1 MNFRRLRLLGMVV
14 VAAVACQSGTAET
27 SPPPTDSTEVVT
39 TEDPADPGSVG
50 SVDDMPAE
58 CVDALREYLQAIE
71 PVVDGIDF
79 QSLTQTDFEALSEE
93 LATATEGFEER
104 TESCPDLD
112 VSTTESFSI
121 IREFAEEEAPGTVA
135 YFTFIE
141 DFVRALESGGN
152 ASGDCETDIAAF
164 QEFVDRGGSMADLT
178 AAEVAEASTLMSSI
192 GANCSDERFQE
203 WSQDEEIQAWISG

>member
-1 MNFRRLRLLGMVV
+1 MRRGRNLVLAALVMVLL
-14 VAAVACQSGTAET
+14 ACQSGT
-27 SPPPTDSTEVVT
+27 T
-39 TEDPADPGSVG
+39 TETTAAPVATTDAPTETADAGSVG

-58 CVDALREYLQAIE
+58 CMDALREYLQAIE
-71 PVVDGIDF
+71 PVVEGIDF
-79 QSLTQTDFEALSEE
+79 QSLTQTDFEAVSEE
-93 LATATEGFEER
+93 LEAATAGFEER

-112 VSTTESFSI
+112 VSTAESFSI

-141 DFVRALESGGN
+141 DFVGALESGGN

-192 GANCSDERFQE
+192 SANCSDERFLE
-203 WSQDEEIQAWISG
+203 WSQDEDIQTWISG

>member
-1 MNFRRLRLLGMVV
+1 MLL
-14 VAAVACQSGTAET
+14 VALVACQSGTTATTAPAADTTQAET
-27 SPPPTDSTEVVT
+27 TNA
-39 TEDPADPGSVG
+39 PADAGSVG
-50 SVDDMPAE
+50 SVDDMSAE
-58 CVDALREYLQAIE
+58 CIDALREYLQAIE
-71 PVVDGIDF
+71 PVVEGIDF
-79 QSLTQTDFEALSEE
+79 QSLTQNDFEAVSEDLE
-93 LATATEGFEER
+93 AATEGFEER

-112 VSTTESFSI
+112 VSTAESFSI

-141 DFVRALESGGN
+141 DFVGALESGGN

-203 WSQDEEIQAWISG
+203 WSQDEDIQTWISG

>member
-1 MNFRRLRLLGMVV
+1 MNFRRLLWLGMLL
-14 VAAVACQSGTAET
+14 VALVACQSGTTTTTAPAADTTQAET
-27 SPPPTDSTEVVT
+27 TNA
-39 TEDPADPGSVG
+39 PADAGSVG

-58 CVDALREYLQAIE
+58 CIDALREYLQAIE
-71 PVVDGIDF
+71 PVVEGIDF
-79 QSLTQTDFEALSEE
+79 QSLTQNDFEAVSEDLE
-93 LATATEGFEER
+93 AATEGFEER

-112 VSTTESFSI
+112 VSTAESFSI

-141 DFVRALESGGN
+141 DFVGALESGGN

-203 WSQDEEIQAWISG
+203 WSQDEDIQTWISG

>member
-1 MNFRRLRLLGMVV
+1 MLL
-14 VAAVACQSGTAET
+14 VALVACQSGTTATTAPAADTTQAET
-27 SPPPTDSTEVVT
+27 TNA
-39 TEDPADPGSVG
+39 PADAGSVG

-58 CVDALREYLQAIE
+58 CIDALREYLQAIE
-71 PVVDGIDF
+71 PVVEGIDF
-79 QSLTQTDFEALSEE
+79 QSLTQNDFEAVSEDLE
-93 LATATEGFEER
+93 AATEGFEER

-112 VSTTESFSI
+112 VSTAESFSI

-141 DFVRALESGGN
+141 DFVGALESGGN

-178 AAEVAEASTLMSSI
+178 AAEVAEAATLISSI

-203 WSQDEEIQAWISG
+203 WSQDEDIQTWISG

>member
-1 MNFRRLRLLGMVV
+1 MVV

-27 SPPPTDSTEVVT
+27 SPPPTDNSEVVT
-39 TEDPADPGSVG
+39 TEAPADPGSVG

-71 PVVDGIDF
+71 PVVEGIDF

-152 ASGDCETDIAAF
+152 ASGDCESDIAAF

-178 AAEVAEASTLMSSI
+178 ATEVAEASTLMSSI

>member
-1 MNFRRLRLLGMVV
+1 MVV
-14 VAAVACQSGTAET
+14 IAAVACQSGTAET
-27 SPPPTDSTEVVT
+27 SPPPTDNSEVVT
-39 TEDPADPGSVG
+39 TEAPADPGPVG

-71 PVVDGIDF
+71 PVVEGIDF

-178 AAEVAEASTLMSSI
+178 ATEVAEASTLMSSI

>member
-1 MNFRRLRLLGMVV
+1 MLL
-14 VAAVACQSGTAET
+14 VALVACQSGTTATTAPAADTTQAET
-27 SPPPTDSTEVVT
+27 TNA
-39 TEDPADPGSVG
+39 PADAGSVG

-58 CVDALREYLQAIE
+58 CIDALREYLQAIE
-71 PVVDGIDF
+71 PVVEGIDF
-79 QSLTQTDFEALSEE
+79 QSLTQNDFEAVSEDLE
-93 LATATEGFEER
+93 AATEGFEER

-112 VSTTESFSI
+112 VSTAESFSI

-141 DFVRALESGGN
+141 DFVGALESGGN

-178 AAEVAEASTLMSSI
+178 AAEVAEASTLISSI
-192 GANCSDERFQE
+192 GANCSDARFQE
-203 WSQDEEIQAWISG
+203 WSQDEDIQTWISG

>member
-1 MNFRRLRLLGMVV
+1 MLL
-14 VAAVACQSGTAET
+14 VALAACQSGTTATTAPAADTTQAET
-27 SPPPTDSTEVVT
+27 TNA
-39 TEDPADPGSVG
+39 PADAGSVG
-50 SVDDMPAE
+50 SVDDMPTE
-58 CVDALREYLQAIE
+58 CIDALREYLQAIE
-71 PVVDGIDF
+71 PVVEGIDF
-79 QSLTQTDFEALSEE
+79 RSLTQNDFEAVSEDLE
-93 LATATEGFEER
+93 AATEGFEER

-112 VSTTESFSI
+112 VSTAESFSI

-141 DFVRALESGGN
+141 DFVGALESGGN

-203 WSQDEEIQAWISG
+203 WSQDEDIQTWISG

>member
-1 MNFRRLRLLGMVV
+1 MRRGRNLVLAALVMVLL
-14 VAAVACQSGTAET
+14 ACQSGT
-27 SPPPTDSTEVVT
+27 T
-39 TEDPADPGSVG
+39 TETTAAPVETTDAPTETADAGSVG

-58 CVDALREYLQAIE
+58 CMDALREYLQAIE
-71 PVVDGIDF
+71 PVVEGIDF
-79 QSLTQTDFEALSEE
+79 QSLTQTDFEAVSEE
-93 LATATEGFEER
+93 LEAATAGFEER

-112 VSTTESFSI
+112 VSTAESFSI

-135 YFTFIE
+135 YFNFIE
-141 DFVRALESGGN
+141 DFVGALESGGN

-192 GANCSDERFQE
+192 GANCSDERFLE
-203 WSQDEEIQAWISG
+203 WSQDEDIQTWISG

>member
-1 MNFRRLRLLGMVV
+1 MLL
-14 VAAVACQSGTAET
+14 VALVACQSGTTATTAPAADTTQAET
-27 SPPPTDSTEVVT
+27 TNA
-39 TEDPADPGSVG
+39 PADAGSVG

-58 CVDALREYLQAIE
+58 CIDALREYLQAIE
-71 PVVDGIDF
+71 PVVEGIDF
-79 QSLTQTDFEALSEE
+79 QSLTQNDFEAVSEDLE
-93 LATATEGFEER
+93 AATEGFEER

-112 VSTTESFSI
+112 VSTAESFSI

-141 DFVRALESGGN
+141 DFVGALESGGN

-178 AAEVAEASTLMSSI
+178 AAEVAEASTLISSI

-203 WSQDEEIQAWISG
+203 WSQDEDIQTWISG

>member
-1 MNFRRLRLLGMVV
+1 MRRGRNLVLAALVMVLL
-14 VAAVACQSGTAET
+14 ACQSGT
-27 SPPPTDSTEVVT
+27 T
-39 TEDPADPGSVG
+39 TETTAAPVETTDAPTETADAGSVG

-58 CVDALREYLQAIE
+58 CMDALREYLQAIE
-71 PVVDGIDF
+71 PVVEGIDF
-79 QSLTQTDFEALSEE
+79 QSLTQTDFEAVSEE
-93 LATATEGFEER
+93 LEAATAGFEER

-112 VSTTESFSI
+112 VSTAESFSI

-141 DFVRALESGGN
+141 DFVGALESGGN

-192 GANCSDERFQE
+192 GANCSDERFLE
-203 WSQDEEIQAWISG
+203 WSQDEDIQTWISG

>member
-1 MNFRRLRLLGMVV
+1 MNFRRLLWLGMLL
-14 VAAVACQSGTAET
+14 VALVACQSGTTATTAPAADTTQAET
-27 SPPPTDSTEVVT
+27 TNA
-39 TEDPADPGSVG
+39 PADAGSVG

-58 CVDALREYLQAIE
+58 CIDALREYLQAIE
-71 PVVDGIDF
+71 PVVEDIDF
-79 QSLTQTDFEALSEE
+79 QSLTQNDFEAVSEDLE
-93 LATATEGFEER
+93 AATEGFEER

-112 VSTTESFSI
+112 VSTAESFSI

-141 DFVRALESGGN
+141 DFVGALESGGN

-192 GANCSDERFQE
+192 GANCSDERFLE
-203 WSQDEEIQAWISG
+203 WSQDEDIQTWISG

>member
-1 MNFRRLRLLGMVV
+1 MNFRRLLLRGMLV
-14 VAAVACQSGTAET
+14 VAVVACQSGTTET
-27 SPPPTDSTEVVT
+27 SAPPTETTEVET
-39 TEDPADPGSVG
+39 TDAPADPESVG

-71 PVVDGIDF
+71 PVVEGVDF
-79 QSLTQTDFEALSEE
+79 QSLTQSDFEALSED

-141 DFVRALESGGN
+141 DFVGALESGGN

-192 GANCSDERFQE
+192 SANCSDERFLE
-203 WSQDEEIQAWISG
+203 WSQDEDIQTWISG

>member
-1 MNFRRLRLLGMVV
+1 MNFRRLLWLGMLL
-14 VAAVACQSGTAET
+14 VALVACQSGTTATTAPAADTTQAET
-27 SPPPTDSTEVVT
+27 TNA
-39 TEDPADPGSVG
+39 PADAGSVG

-58 CVDALREYLQAIE
+58 CIDALREYLQAIE
-71 PVVDGIDF
+71 PVVEGIDF
-79 QSLTQTDFEALSEE
+79 QSLTQNDFEAVSEDLE
-93 LATATEGFEER
+93 AATEGFEER

-112 VSTTESFSI
+112 VSTAESFSI

-141 DFVRALESGGN
+141 DFVGALESGGN

-178 AAEVAEASTLMSSI
+178 AAEVAEASTLISSI

-203 WSQDEEIQAWISG
+203 WSQDEDIQTWISG

>member
-1 MNFRRLRLLGMVV
+1 MNFRRLLLLVMLVV
-14 VAAVACQSGTAET
+14 GVVACQSGTAET
-27 SPPPTDSTEVVT
+27 TAAPSDTTDVVT
-39 TEDPADPGSVG
+39 TDAPADPGSVG

-71 PVVDGIDF
+71 PVVEGIDF
-79 QSLTQTDFEALSEE
+79 QSLTQTDFEAVSED

-135 YFTFIE
+135 YFAFLE
-141 DFVRALESGGN
+141 DFVGALESGGN

-192 GANCSDERFQE
+192 GANCSDERFLE
-203 WSQDEEIQAWISG
+203 WSQDEDIQAWISG

>member
-1 MNFRRLRLLGMVV
+1 MLV
-14 VAAVACQSGTAET
+14 VAVVACQSGTTET
-27 SPPPTDSTEVVT
+27 SAPPTETTEVET
-39 TEDPADPGSVG
+39 TDAPADPESVG

-71 PVVDGIDF
+71 PVVEGVDF
-79 QSLTQTDFEALSEE
+79 QSLTQSDFEALSED

-121 IREFAEEEAPGTVA
+121 IREFAEAEAPGTVA

-141 DFVRALESGGN
+141 DFVGALESGGN

-192 GANCSDERFQE
+192 SANCSDERFLE
-203 WSQDEEIQAWISG
+203 WSQDEDIQTWISG

>member
-1 MNFRRLRLLGMVV
+1 
-14 VAAVACQSGTAET
+14 
-27 SPPPTDSTEVVT
+27 
-39 TEDPADPGSVG
+39 
-50 SVDDMPAE
+50 MPAE

-71 PVVDGIDF
+71 PVVEGIDF
-79 QSLTQTDFEALSEE
+79 QSLTQTDFEALSEQ

-112 VSTTESFSI
+112 VSATESFSI

-141 DFVRALESGGN
+141 DFVGALESGGN

-164 QEFVDRGGSMADLT
+164 QAFVDRGGSMADLT

-192 GANCSDERFQE
+192 GANCSDERFLE

>member
-1 MNFRRLRLLGMVV
+1 MNFRRLLWLGMLL
-14 VAAVACQSGTAET
+14 VALVACQSGTTTTTAPAADTTQAET
-27 SPPPTDSTEVVT
+27 TNA
-39 TEDPADPGSVG
+39 PADAGSVG

-58 CVDALREYLQAIE
+58 CIDALREYLQAIE
-71 PVVDGIDF
+71 PVVEGIDF
-79 QSLTQTDFEALSEE
+79 QSLTQNDFEAVSEDLE
-93 LATATEGFEER
+93 AATEGFEER

-112 VSTTESFSI
+112 VSTAESFSI

-141 DFVRALESGGN
+141 DFVGALESGGN

-178 AAEVAEASTLMSSI
+178 AAEVAEASTLISSI

-203 WSQDEEIQAWISG
+203 WSQDEDIQTWISG

>member
-27 SPPPTDSTEVVT
+27 SPPPTDNSEVVT
-39 TEDPADPGSVG
+39 TEAPADPGSVG

-71 PVVDGIDF
+71 PVVEGIDF

-152 ASGDCETDIAAF
+152 ASGDCESDIAAF

-178 AAEVAEASTLMSSI
+178 ATEVAEASTLMSSI

>member
-1 MNFRRLRLLGMVV
+1 MNFRRLLLLGLVV
-14 VAAVACQSGTAET
+14 LAAVACQSGTAET
-27 SPPPTDSTEVVT
+27 STPPNDNTEVVT
-39 TEDPADPGSVG
+39 TEAPADPGSVG

-71 PVVDGIDF
+71 PVVEGIDF

-112 VSTTESFSI
+112 VSATESFSI

-141 DFVRALESGGN
+141 DFVGALESGGN

-164 QEFVDRGGSMADLT
+164 QAFVDRGGSMADLT

-192 GANCSDERFQE
+192 GANCSDERFLE

>member
-1 MNFRRLRLLGMVV
+1 MNFRRLLWLGMLL
-14 VAAVACQSGTAET
+14 VALVACQSGTTATTAPAADTTQAET
-27 SPPPTDSTEVVT
+27 TNA
-39 TEDPADPGSVG
+39 PADAGSVG

-58 CVDALREYLQAIE
+58 CIDALREYLQAIE
-71 PVVDGIDF
+71 PVVEGIDF
-79 QSLTQTDFEALSEE
+79 QSLTQNDFEAVSEDLE
-93 LATATEGFEER
+93 AATEGFEER

-112 VSTTESFSI
+112 VSTAESFSI

-141 DFVRALESGGN
+141 DFVGALESGGN

-203 WSQDEEIQAWISG
+203 WSQDEDIQTWISG

>member
-1 MNFRRLRLLGMVV
+1 
-14 VAAVACQSGTAET
+14 
-27 SPPPTDSTEVVT
+27 
-39 TEDPADPGSVG
+39 
-50 SVDDMPAE
+50 MPAE

-71 PVVDGIDF
+71 PVVEGIDF
-79 QSLTQTDFEALSEE
+79 QSLTQTDFEAVSED

-135 YFTFIE
+135 YFAFLE
-141 DFVRALESGGN
+141 DFVGALESGGN

-192 GANCSDERFQE
+192 GANCSDERFLE
-203 WSQDEEIQAWISG
+203 WSQDEDIQTWISG

>member
-1 MNFRRLRLLGMVV
+1 MRRGRNLVLAALVMVLL
-14 VAAVACQSGTAET
+14 ACQSGT
-27 SPPPTDSTEVVT
+27 T
-39 TEDPADPGSVG
+39 TETTAAPVATTDAPTETADAGSVG

-58 CVDALREYLQAIE
+58 CMDALREYLQAIE
-71 PVVDGIDF
+71 PVVEGIDF
-79 QSLTQTDFEALSEE
+79 QSLTQTDFEAVSEE
-93 LATATEGFEER
+93 LEAATAGFEER

-112 VSTTESFSI
+112 VSTAESFSI

-141 DFVRALESGGN
+141 DFVGALESGGN

-192 GANCSDERFQE
+192 GANCSDERFLE
-203 WSQDEEIQAWISG
+203 WSQDEDIQTWISG